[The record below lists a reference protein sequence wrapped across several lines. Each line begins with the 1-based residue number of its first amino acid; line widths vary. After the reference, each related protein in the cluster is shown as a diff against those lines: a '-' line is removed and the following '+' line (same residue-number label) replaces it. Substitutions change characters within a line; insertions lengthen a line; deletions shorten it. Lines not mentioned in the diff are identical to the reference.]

1 MIQSLNHK
9 VPSISL
15 RKHLTFRVTFYQSS
29 PQVCHTVIIILCG
42 NGLFS
47 QQWYEGYVVQRQVRK
62 YSGARL
68 FSSKMNSWQIVVVS
82 LTTQCVH
89 NYIRL
94 ARMIVNLQ
102 LAILDQI
109 EPSSLP
115 HIQVRLHEDILQT
128 LVVCIDVNHI
138 PKQIV

>member
-1 MIQSLNHK
+1 
-9 VPSISL
+9 
-15 RKHLTFRVTFYQSS
+15 
-29 PQVCHTVIIILCG
+29 
-42 NGLFS
+42 
-47 QQWYEGYVVQRQVRK
+47 VQRQVRK